1 MLTLSHG
8 ARRILLPAVAAA
20 AFTALSAGIAHADD
34 DQAPQ
39 PGTSSDA
46 ATASGPDAAPAR
58 FAPENNTET
67 DAPSAPTAESDPAQ
81 PALLTSDT
89 EPDPAAPAL
98 RPVVLVP
105 APIGSTQLP
114 NSPDPA
120 EWKSALA
127 SAPDVVTVADPIPG
141 PAPSRTL
148 VLTQGRTPDHPAVYA
163 TSIDKSAI
171 IYTPHP
177 VSHVTD
183 DDITA
188 GLAQAGVNPRLTDL
202 FARATQTIIGGE
214 SGGSTNA
221 VNRWDSN
228 ARGGRRI
235 DGAPVGSSRG
245 LMQTVPDTFAAF
257 HAPGTSTAIYDPVAN
272 IAAAWRYVSAR
283 YGVNLDSGM
292 GLGAFM
298 SRGVGHGVGY

>member
-1 MLTLSHG
+1 MPTLSHG
-8 ARRILLPAVAAA
+8 ARRLLLPAAAAA

-34 DQAPQ
+34 DQVLQ
-39 PGTSSDA
+39 PGASTDA
-46 ATASGPDAAPAR
+46 ATASAPDAEPAR
-58 FAPENNTET
+58 LAPENNTEP
-67 DAPSAPTAESDPAQ
+67 DAPSAPPADSAPEQ
-81 PALLTSDT
+81 PVQQASDT
-89 EPDPAAPAL
+89 APDPAAPAL

-114 NSPDPA
+114 SSPDPV
-120 EWKSALA
+120 EWKSALTTV
-127 SAPDVVTVADPIPG
+127 PDAVTVTDPIPG
-141 PAPSRTL
+141 AAPSRTL
-148 VLTQGRTPDHPAVYA
+148 VLTPTRTSTNPADYS

-171 IYTPHP
+171 IYTAHP
-177 VSHVTD
+177 VSHVTG

-188 GLAQAGVNPRLTDL
+188 GLAQAGVNPGLTDM
-202 FARATQTIIGGE
+202 FARATRTIIGGE

-228 ARGGRRI
+228 AHGNRLI
-235 DGAPVGSSRG
+235 DGAPAGSSRG

-283 YGVNLDSGM
+283 YGVNLDSGT